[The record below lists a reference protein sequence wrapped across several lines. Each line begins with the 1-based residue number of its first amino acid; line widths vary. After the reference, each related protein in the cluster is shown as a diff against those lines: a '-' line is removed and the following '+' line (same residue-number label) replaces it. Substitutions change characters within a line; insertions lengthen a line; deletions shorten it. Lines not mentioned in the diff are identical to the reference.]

1 MLRLIQFE
9 AEPGT
14 VIALE
19 GKLTGPWLPELLATV
34 TAARGSGTVRLNLA
48 GLSFVDQDGAEA
60 LRKLRADGIE
70 CTAASNF
77 VAELLATPARLV

>member
-1 MLRLIQFE
+1 MLRLIQSQ

-19 GKLTGPWLPELLATV
+19 GKLTGPWLPELLEKVA
-34 TAARGSGTVRLNLA
+34 AARGGGTVRLNLA
-48 GLSFVDQDGAEA
+48 GLSFVDQDCAQA

-70 CTAASNF
+70 WTAASHF
-77 VAELLATPARLV
+77 ISELLSAPAQAG